1 MLITELKPRETSKL
15 WQKGKKFLSLTAM
28 AARKFI
34 FR

>member
-1 MLITELKPRETSKL
+1 MLITELKPRETIEAL
-15 WQKGKKFLSLTAM
+15 AEGKKFLSLTAM